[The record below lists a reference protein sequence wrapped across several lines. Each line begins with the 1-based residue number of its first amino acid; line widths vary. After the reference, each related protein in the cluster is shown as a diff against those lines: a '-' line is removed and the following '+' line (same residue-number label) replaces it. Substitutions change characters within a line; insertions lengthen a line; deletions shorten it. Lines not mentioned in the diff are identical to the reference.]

1 MRRFIVLVLCTVS
14 TAAFA
19 QTSSFRLHVF
29 VSARTIYVK
38 APPSWTEGGF
48 GRFDVGANTADHH
61 RTVNLQ
67 VAQLGFDWTPARWF
81 LVHADGVARRL
92 PSGSVGKDIGIV
104 QAYADL
110 FSEHLRLRAGSFW
123 LPTSRENVDPL
134 WTSRY
139 TITFSALNTWIGQE
153 VRPLGAD
160 LQFSP
165 NFYFNVGATAFRGND
180 TMGTVLSDRGWVFGN
195 RLSVYD
201 ETIAL
206 PPTDEITK
214 PIGRDLDSRNGYSER
229 IRISLP
235 ERAMLQFTHIDNR
248 AEIRPAREPEVPW
261 LTKFNIVGG
270 EVGTTSPTTLAAE
283 WMSGDTTLAF
293 PGGTFTLDFDT
304 AYVLAS
310 HKKGHSRWT
319 ARVERFSTR
328 SHRRSADDSSREHGH
343 AFTVAWLREA
353 SDHVR
358 AGLEYVRVKGDRPG
372 AVSVGFDP
380 RTGGSTITVELRI
393 AY

>member
-1 MRRFIVLVLCTVS
+1 MRRFIVLVVCTVS
-14 TAAFA
+14 SSAFA
-19 QTSSFRLHVF
+19 QTSSFQPHMF
-29 VSARTIYVK
+29 ISARTIYVK
-38 APPSWTEGGF
+38 SPPSWTQGGF
-48 GRFDVGANTADHH
+48 GRFDVGANTIDQH

-67 VAQLGFDWTPARWF
+67 VAQLGFDWKPARW
-81 LVHADGVARRL
+81 LLLHADGVARRE
-92 PSGSVGKDIGIV
+92 PSGTAGKRVGIV
-104 QAYADL
+104 QAYADIL
-110 FSEHLRLRAGSFW
+110 TEHLRFRAGSFW

-165 NFYFNVGATAFRGND
+165 SFYFTVGATAFRGND
-180 TMGTVLSDRGWVFGN
+180 TMGTVLADRGWVFGN

-201 ETIAL
+201 ENIAV
-206 PPTDEITK
+206 PPTDDITK

-235 ERAMLQFTHIDNR
+235 ERAMLQFTRVDNR
-248 AEIRPAREPEVPW
+248 TEIRPGRPPEIPW
-261 LTKFNIVGG
+261 LTKFYIVGG
-270 EVGTTSPTTLAAE
+270 EIGTTSPSTVAAE

-293 PGGTFTLDFDT
+293 PRGTFTMDFDT
-304 AYVLAS
+304 AYILAS
-310 HKKGHSRWT
+310 HKRGHDRWT
-319 ARVERFSTR
+319 ARIERFSTR
-328 SHRRSADDSSREHGH
+328 DHKRSSDDFNREHGH
-343 AFTVAWLREA
+343 AFTIAWLREA

-372 AVSVGFDP
+372 AVSAGADP
-380 RTGGSTITVELRI
+380 RTGGSTITIEVRI